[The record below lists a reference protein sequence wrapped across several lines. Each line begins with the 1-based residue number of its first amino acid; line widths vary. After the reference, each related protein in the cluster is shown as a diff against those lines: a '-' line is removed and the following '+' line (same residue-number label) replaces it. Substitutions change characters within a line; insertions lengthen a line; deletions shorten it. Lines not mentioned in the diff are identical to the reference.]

1 MFASNLDLHIEIDNG
16 RRLKMKQD
24 DERNVFSTVIFGR
37 HHGLV
42 DSRDISISH
51 NMTMD
56 IFLFT

>member
-1 MFASNLDLHIEIDNG
+1 
-16 RRLKMKQD
+16 MKQD
-24 DERNVFSTVIFGR
+24 DERNVFSTVMFGR

-56 IFLFT
+56 IFLYT